1 MKKRSTELFI
11 KDILD
16 CIESI
21 EAYCSILSFKD
32 FLEDRKTQ
40 DAVLRNF
47 EIIGEAIKNLPD
59 DFRKNLPQ
67 IPWSEAARMRDLI
80 AHHYFEVDYGLIWE
94 TIHKSLP
101 PFKEDIKRLLK

>member
-16 CIESI
+16 CIELIGS
-21 EAYCSILSFKD
+21 YCSGLSFKA

-80 AHHYFEVDYGLIWE
+80 AHHYFEVDFPLIWD

-101 PFKEDIKRLLK
+101 PFKEDIKKLLP